1 MQSTDVAHCPAISDA
16 IKVAIYSRQ
25 PEKVSSLL
33 VAEDLII
40 SVQDFKGYLESLSNK
55 YATYTW
61 DNQSAMEIHHLLD
74 VVLFP
79 SHALKHKPS
88 ARPLASQQQI
98 PAHGTNTDAELTSL
112 NSCFNGT
119 PIKLNHPTA

>member
-1 MQSTDVAHCPAISDA
+1 MQSTDVAPCAAISDA
-16 IKVAIYSRQ
+16 VKVAFYLRQ
-25 PEKVSSLL
+25 PEKVSALL
-33 VAEDLII
+33 DAEDLII

-61 DNQSAMEIHHLLD
+61 DNQSAMEIHPWRRAAD
-74 VVLFP
+74 
-79 SHALKHKPS
+79 
-88 ARPLASQQQI
+88 QQI
-98 PAHGTNTDAELTSL
+98 PAHGTNTEAELTSL